1 MTSRRATALLA
12 LLAAVAPLATAR
24 AAPPEPE
31 MRRIVLE
38 DDAVRIEE
46 VRVRGQVQRISVTPK
61 AAGARPFEIVPAD
74 PARDV
79 SQQRGLTGQR
89 LWNLFSF

>member
-1 MTSRRATALLA
+1 MTPRCATGLLA
-12 LLAAVAPLATAR
+12 LLATLALPPMAL
-24 AAPPEPE
+24 AAAPEPE

-79 SQQRGLTGQR
+79 SQQRGLAGQR

>member
-1 MTSRRATALLA
+1 MTPRRATALLA
-12 LLAAVAPLATAR
+12 LLAALALPSMAQ

-61 AAGARPFEIVPAD
+61 AAGARPFDIVPAD